1 MKKIMNQVCLS
12 KGVYM
17 FNIKKLL
24 KDKEIL
30 SSKSIEITNSDS
42 ELMELCHK
50 LGSLKKGLV
59 ITNEEFKKSQVQN
72 EFKEIMTLF
81 IRSVYKKDFK
91 EVIETFESID
101 SLFNNLGTKK
111 EQEEKEIERLE
122 RINVLEKEL
131 EIKKEE
137 VIKEVKEKEEVIKKE
152 IKSDIEEMED
162 TFKLQKRTPTKGKK

>member
-1 MKKIMNQVCLS
+1 
-12 KGVYM
+12 M

-30 SSKSIEITNSDS
+30 SSKTIEIKNEDS

-101 SLFNNLGTKK
+101 SLFNNLETKK
-111 EQEEKEIERLE
+111 EVVIKEVIEE
-122 RINVLEKEL
+122 
-131 EIKKEE
+131 KKEE
-137 VIKEVKEKEEVIKKE
+137 VKEAVKKEEKKEV
-152 IKSDIEEMED
+152 KSDIEEMED

>member
-1 MKKIMNQVCLS
+1 
-12 KGVYM
+12 M

-30 SSKSIEITNSDS
+30 SSKSIEIKNEDS

-50 LGSLKKGLV
+50 LGSLKKGEV
-59 ITNEEFKKSQVQN
+59 ITNEEFKKAQIQN

-91 EVIETFESID
+91 EVVELFESID
-101 SLFNNLGTKK
+101 CMFNNLETKK
-111 EQEEKEIERLE
+111 EVVIKEVIEE
-122 RINVLEKEL
+122 
-131 EIKKEE
+131 KKEE
-137 VIKEVKEKEEVIKKE
+137 VKEVVKKEEKKE
-152 IKSDIEEMED
+152 VKSDIEEMED